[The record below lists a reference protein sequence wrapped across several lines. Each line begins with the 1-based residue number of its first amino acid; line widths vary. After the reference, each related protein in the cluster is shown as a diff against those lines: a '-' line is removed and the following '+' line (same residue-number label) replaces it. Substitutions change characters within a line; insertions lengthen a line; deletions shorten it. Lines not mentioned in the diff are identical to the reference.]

1 MMWKNSGLKL
11 EIYKLCINWFP

>member
-1 MMWKNSGLKL
+1 MMWKNSGWKL